1 MEYKRLIIAMIT
13 EIKEE
18 DVRFLKRIY
27 TLVKKHIER
36 IGIDTKEELSN

>member
-13 EIKEE
+13 EIKED

-36 IGIDTKEELSN
+36 IGIDTKEELSK